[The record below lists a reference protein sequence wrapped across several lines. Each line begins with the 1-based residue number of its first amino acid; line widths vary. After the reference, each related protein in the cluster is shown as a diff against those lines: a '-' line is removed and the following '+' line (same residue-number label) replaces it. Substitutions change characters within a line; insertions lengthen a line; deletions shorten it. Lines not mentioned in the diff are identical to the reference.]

1 LEWGSNCSGRDVTPT
16 LIPAATL
23 VAIAVIGVL
32 TLRRLS
38 DFVRVTFDIVCF
50 SVISGYLLK
59 EGVAPIFPPL
69 SEPIDSLAL
78 WLRVAAG
85 AWWLLGARIAVYGL
99 RFLLHRDRHSREAR
113 LFSDLSAAAIY
124 IATAAV
130 VLSSVFALPVT
141 GIVATSGVAAIVLAL
156 ALQNTLADVFAGI
169 AVGVEAPFRV
179 GDRILI
185 GDKTEGQVIQ
195 VNWRS
200 IRIQTDGDDVA
211 TVPNSLVAKA
221 EIINRSYPLRKT
233 ASSVDISCPEDA
245 PPERIIET
253 MLDATLLCP
262 EILRSPTPTALLVRL
277 GPARNVYKISFTVE
291 SAAELAAM
299 KDSLLR
305 GARRQLH
312 YAGLLEPRL
321 PGADAGR
328 APLTAHRLLGDMIL
342 FESLDQEQVGSLAS
356 QLQAKRMAPGEILF
370 AQGADDTALYVIASG
385 VLEVSRQVGAV
396 FEVIGCIGAGE
407 YIGEIS
413 LLTGAPH
420 AATATA
426 RTYCHIHRLSRE
438 AIEPMLSQN
447 AVLAS
452 SLDRSVRRGLEI
464 LHRKVAVRAT
474 PSIGPSGQLLTRIRS
489 MFHLE
494 RG

>member
-1 LEWGSNCSGRDVTPT
+1 VTPT
-16 LIPAATL
+16 LIPAAAL
-23 VAIAVIGVL
+23 LAIAIVGVL
-32 TLRRLS
+32 ALRRLS
-38 DFVRVTFDIVCF
+38 DAVRIAFDIVCF
-50 SVISGYLLK
+50 SAISVYLLK
-59 EGVAPIFPPL
+59 EDVAPIFPPL
-69 SEPIDSLAL
+69 SEPIDTRAL
-78 WLRVAAG
+78 CLRAVVG
-85 AWWLLGARIAVYGL
+85 AWWLLGARIAVCGL
-99 RFLLHRDRHSREAR
+99 RFALHRDRHSREAR
-113 LFSDLSAAAIY
+113 LFSDLSAAVIY
-124 IATAAV
+124 ITTAAI

-141 GIVATSGVAAIVLAL
+141 GIVATSGAVAIILAL

-221 EIINRSYPLRKT
+221 EIINRSYPFRKA

-245 PPERIIET
+245 PPERVIET

-262 EILRSPTPTALLVRL
+262 EILRSPAPTALLVRL
-277 GPARNVYKISFTVE
+277 GPARNAYKISFTVE
-291 SAAELAAM
+291 SAGRLAPV

-312 YAGLLEPRL
+312 YAGLLEPDRRRSA
-321 PGADAGR
+321 GASAER
-328 APLTAHRLLGDMIL
+328 APLAAHRLLGDMVL
-342 FESLDQEQVGSLAS
+342 FESLDQKQRDALAS
-356 QLQAKRMAPGEILF
+356 QLQAKRMERGEVLF
-370 AQGADDTALYVIASG
+370 AQGAEDTALYVIASG
-385 VLEVSRQVGAV
+385 VLEVSRQVGAIT
-396 FEVIGCIGAGE
+396 EVIGRIGAGE

-426 RTYCHIHRLSRE
+426 RTYCQIYQLPRE

-447 AVLAS
+447 AALAA

-464 LHRKVAVRAT
+464 LHREVAVRAS

-494 RG
+494 RA

>member
-1 LEWGSNCSGRDVTPT
+1 VTPS
-16 LIPAATL
+16 LIAAAAL
-23 VAIAVIGVL
+23 LAITVVGILA
-32 TLRRLS
+32 LRHLP
-38 DFVRVTFDIVCF
+38 DLVRVAFDILCF
-50 SVISGYLLK
+50 SSISIYLLS

-69 SEPIDSLAL
+69 SEPIDPRAL
-78 WLRVAAG
+78 CLRAVVG
-85 AWWLLGARIAVYGL
+85 AWWLLGARIVVCGL
-99 RFLLHRDRHSREAR
+99 RFAVHRDRHSREAR
-113 LFSDLSAAAIY
+113 LFSDLSATAIY
-124 IATAAV
+124 ITTAAI
-130 VLSSVFALPVT
+130 VLGSVFALPIT

-169 AVGVEAPFRV
+169 AVGIEAPFRV

-200 IRIQTDGDDVA
+200 IRIQTDEDDVS

-221 EIINRSYPLRKT
+221 EIINRTYPLKKT
-233 ASSVDISCPEDA
+233 ASSVDIPCPEDA
-245 PPERIIET
+245 PPERVIET

-262 EILRSPTPTALLVRL
+262 KILRSPAPIVLLVRL
-277 GPARNVYKISFTVE
+277 GPTRNVYKISFTVE
-291 SAAELAAM
+291 SAAQLAST

-305 GARRQLH
+305 AARRQLH
-312 YAGLLEPRL
+312 YAGLLEPDHRKL
-321 PGADAGR
+321 TEVEAGR
-328 APLTAHRLLGDMIL
+328 APLTAHFLLGDMIL
-342 FESLDQEQVGSLAS
+342 FESLNREQVGSLAS
-356 QLQAKRMAPGEILF
+356 QLQAKRMEPGEILF
-370 AQGADDTALYVIASG
+370 AQGVEDAALYVIASG
-385 VLEVSRQVGAV
+385 VLEVSRQVGSV

-426 RTYCHIHRLSRE
+426 RTYCQIYQLPRE
-438 AIEPMLSQN
+438 AIKPMLSQN

-464 LHRKVAVRAT
+464 LQREVAVRAT

-494 RG
+494 RA